1 MAGLRFKLFSFS
13 LQGLPKK
20 SESFFVAM
28 KGIWSVLKGHYGSVR
43 MNFAQPFSL
52 KVSLLNL

>member
-1 MAGLRFKLFSFS
+1 MVDIF

-52 KVSLLNL
+52 KVRLLNLLPFTP